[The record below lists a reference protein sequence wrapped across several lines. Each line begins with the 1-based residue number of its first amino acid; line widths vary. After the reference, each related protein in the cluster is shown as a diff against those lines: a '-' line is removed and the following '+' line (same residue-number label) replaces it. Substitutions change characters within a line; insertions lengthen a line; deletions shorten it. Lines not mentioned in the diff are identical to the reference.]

1 MTTNF
6 KFASDMAALAEASY
20 SDFVLSTTSEEVVRS
35 ALESNGFSQ
44 NQAADFVQHWSIIT
58 GSHQPNTASGFSAT
72 LFQGKADS
80 GDLAGQYVLA
90 FRGTAGAT
98 DLVGADGGDILLDGL
113 AVDQI
118 IDLYNYTQ
126 KLTHTGFYQAAKLT
140 RVAIPDGSLPEVYAK
155 AHGLLFLKG
164 INDGYGP
171 GVYQVDTE
179 SRNDG
184 SGLLPAGA
192 SVHVTGHS
200 LGGHLAAAFSRL
212 FPALT
217 IDATMINGA
226 GYAEDFSLLT
236 NNFNVTNLFQAL
248 GGAGSFDATKVTNY
262 IGTAAMDFVAEDWFI
277 GLEQPGETQHVMTE
291 SYSASNTVG
300 HGAGQMTNTLAV
312 MSLFG
317 QLSQAGSL
325 NVSAMNDLM
334 EKAANKSEET
344 FEQLVNDLS
353 RLFNIPEIAEP
364 SANSTT
370 DGRDALFTNIVAIQ
384 NSAAYQSLIGKVSI
398 AAPPTTV
405 SEARSDFGAFL
416 SLVYLTPFALKANSI
431 EATIYLQ
438 TGSLANTE
446 LALKWEQDKTL
457 APEQLAGGEGSYSD
471 LWLADRAH
479 MLEQMIRRNID
490 DSIMVVG
497 GGINETY
504 QDLATGQVF
513 STADVAYIG
522 SGLPPD
528 SKHYVFGDDNDNT
541 NIQGGS
547 KDDHLYGGAGDD
559 ILAGYEGNDYL
570 EGGVGADTLEG
581 GKGNDTLVGGT
592 GSDTYIY
599 HSFPMNPTNGDGVD
613 TILDSD
619 GQGRISYD
627 DAELTGGSQYGGTGV
642 YRDANKHL
650 YVVTGQGLL
659 IDGNILIKDYQPG
672 NLNINLTGPVTDTNP
687 QTTNDIIGDLA
698 PLNNYEH
705 DALGN
710 LVTDPSKPED
720 GRADI
725 LYDSAGNDRI
735 ISKGGNDLIKAFR
748 GGDDILIGGT
758 GSDILLGGAGEDR
771 LYADEQLSV
780 MDAIANGDSQSGNG
794 MRGDWLNGGNGDD
807 TLTGSAGNDV
817 LMGGDGQD
825 LIIGGAGADD
835 IMGDVDYETANFD
848 WSGTNPSDTST
859 TKYTRLIAFADV
871 VNAPGNGADVIY
883 AGTGNDNVWGGRGND
898 VIFGGGGSDDLYGGD
913 GTDADKFGGNDIM
926 QGDAGDDSL
935 WGEMGD
941 DLLNGGTGNDFL
953 QGGEGS
959 DVYLF
964 DREWGQDSINNYD
977 SSIGKRD
984 TIQFAAGILA
994 TDIAITRDS
1003 DNLILSMTGT
1013 GDQLTVNSY
1022 FDNDAAGDYKVE
1034 AIKFADGTVWDVE
1047 TVKAKLIASSGA
1059 DDTLT
1064 GYGTADTID
1073 GMAGN
1078 DFIYGRDGND
1088 TLNGGTGDD
1097 QLYGDDGDDVLIGGS
1112 GVDYLAGGNG
1122 NDILYGGDGD
1132 EVYLLGF
1139 AGNDTIY
1146 GGAGDDSLAGMD
1158 DDDFLDGGIG
1168 NDNLYGNNGN
1178 DLLYGGDG
1186 NDSLYGDLSNEA
1198 GNDILDGGAG
1208 NDNLVG
1214 GAGSDI
1220 YLFDRGSGQDTI
1232 NNYDLSVGKLDAI
1245 QFAVGIQASDIKVT
1259 RNSVNLIF
1267 SIIGTTD
1274 SLLVNNYFLNDGVNP
1289 YTVEQIRFSDG
1300 TVWDMDTVKA
1310 MAIMG
1315 SEIDDYLVGYAT
1327 SDTINGGGGN
1337 DYINGQDGNDTL
1349 IGEAGNDQLWGGHD
1363 DDTLYGGIG
1372 VDTLRGGYGND
1383 AMYGGD
1389 GNDSLFGW
1397 GGDTRSDLVFFSG
1410 NDLLDGGGGDDW
1422 LAGDDGDDILDGD
1435 AGNDYLWGEDGS
1447 DTYLFGRGSGWDWIN
1462 NYDLSVGKVDAIQF
1476 APDVLASDVSIL
1488 HNGDNLWL
1496 YIGDRVDILSVI
1508 GYFYNDGAS
1517 AWKVEEIRFA
1527 DGTVWD
1533 VDTVKAMALL
1543 GTDGA
1548 NQLFGYATADTIDG
1562 LAGNDFISGRA
1573 GNDILNGGE
1582 GNDNVF
1588 GEDGDD
1594 LIDGGLGMDNLDG
1607 GNGNDVLFG
1616 GTDNDYL
1623 YGGNGDDVLDGGIG
1637 QDRLYGGN
1645 GNDIYVVDDVWDG
1658 LTEGFN
1664 EGIDTVQSSIAF
1676 TLAAN
1681 FENLTLTGAGAING
1695 TGNADNNIIIGNN
1708 AVNILNG
1715 GIGADTLIGGA
1726 GDDTYIVDDSLD
1738 AVIEAANEG
1747 IDIVQSSATFTLAA
1761 NVDNLTLT
1769 GAAAV
1774 NATGNTDNNTLIGNS
1789 ADNILDGGAG
1799 ADILIGGMGNDVY
1812 IVDNSLDVVTEASY
1826 EGASDTVRS
1835 SISYTL
1841 VANVENLTLT
1851 GGLAIDGTGN
1861 SLDNVLTGNGAG
1873 STLAGGAGNDTYV
1886 IGTGDIVV
1894 EAHNKGIDTVQ
1905 SSITY
1910 TLGRNVENLTLTGTM
1925 AINGTGNSLDNVL
1938 TGNDAVNILAGGAGD
1953 DTYVIGMGDIVVEGN
1968 KKGIDTVQSGIT
1980 YTLSAN
1986 VENLTLTGTDALDG
2000 TGNTLNNILTGN
2012 SAANILD
2019 GSSGVDTMIGG
2030 LGNDTYIVDNT
2041 GDVVTET
2048 SSLSTEIDTVL
2059 SSVTYTLGSNLEN
2072 LTLAGSSAI
2081 NGTGNTL
2088 NNTLIGNSL
2097 NNTLSGGV
2105 GNDLMNGGF
2114 GNDILNG
2121 DAGNDI
2127 LQGGADNDT
2136 LADNAGAN
2144 LLDGGLGI
2152 DTLSG
2157 NASNEMFVGGIG
2169 NDTITTGNGADLI
2182 AFNRG
2187 DGMDVVNG
2195 GVGTDNTLSLG
2206 GGIQYSDLALSK
2218 SGNDLIL
2225 EVGNGDQV
2233 TLSGWYDTTVNHKS
2247 VLNLQVMADAIAG
2260 FDRAS
2265 SDPLLNKSI
2274 QNYDFTAIVNAFDQA
2289 SGSSGSFMHWSATD
2303 SLLTAHL
2310 SASDS
2315 EALGGD
2321 LANQYGKNGNFS
2333 GFSQTAAQDVLNSP
2347 NFGANPQALH
2357 DLAGLSEGITRLS

>member
-1 MTTNF
+1 MPINF
-6 KFASDMAALAEASY
+6 KFIADMAALAEASY
-20 SDFVLSTTSEEVVRS
+20 ANLISSSSDDVKA
-35 ALESNGFSQ
+35 ALISSDPDFLGEKHFSDT
-44 NQAADFVQHWSIIT
+44 QAADFVQDWSVIA
-58 GSHQPNTASGFSAT
+58 GGHQPNTASGFSAT

-90 FRGTAGAT
+90 IRGTAGTT
-98 DLVGADGGDILLDGL
+98 DLLGADGGDILLDGL

-126 KLTHTGFYQAAKLT
+126 KLTHTGSYQAAKLT
-140 RVAIPDGSLPEVYAK
+140 RVAIPDSSLPWVYAE
-155 AHGLLFLKG
+155 AHGLLYLKG
-164 INDGYGP
+164 INGNDGG
-171 GVYQVDTE
+171 GVYQVESE

-217 IDATMINGA
+217 IDATLINGA
-226 GYAEDFSLLT
+226 GYAEGFSLLT
-236 NNFNVTNLFQAL
+236 NSFNVGNLFQAL
-248 GGAGSFDATKVTNY
+248 GGADNFDATKINNY

-277 GLEQPGETQHVMTE
+277 GLEQPGGIQHVMTE
-291 SYSASNTVG
+291 SYSPSNTVG

-317 QLSQAGSL
+317 QLSQSGSL
-325 NVSAMNDLM
+325 DMSAMNDLM

-353 RLFNIPEIAEP
+353 RLFNIPEITNP

-370 DGRDALFTNIVAIQ
+370 DGREALFTNIVAIQ
-384 NSAAYQSLIGKVSI
+384 NSAAYQSLIGKVTLT
-398 AAPPTTV
+398 APPSTAD
-405 SEARSDFGAFL
+405 EARNDFGAFL
-416 SLVYLTPFALKANSI
+416 SLVHLTPFALKANSI
-431 EATIYLQ
+431 ETMVHLQ
-438 TGSLANTE
+438 TDSLANTE
-446 LALKWEQDKTL
+446 LALKWEQDKILT
-457 APEQLAGGEGSYSD
+457 PEQLADGEGNYSD

-479 MLEQMIRRNID
+479 MLAQMIQRNTA

-497 GGINETY
+497 GGVNETY
-504 QDLATGQVF
+504 QDFATRQVF

-522 SGLPPD
+522 PGLPPD
-528 SKHYVFGDDNDNT
+528 SKHYVFGDDNANPD
-541 NIQGGS
+541 IQGGTQ
-547 KDDHLYGGAGDD
+547 DDHLYGGAGNDT
-559 ILAGYEGNDYL
+559 LSGGQGNDWL

-581 GKGNDTLVGGT
+581 GKGDDTLIGGQ
-592 GSDTYIY
+592 GDDTYLY
-599 HSFPMNPTNGDGVD
+599 QTNPLHPTQGDGFDTIVD
-613 TILDSD
+613 TD
-619 GQGRISYD
+619 GQGRINYD
-627 DAELTGGSQYGGTGV
+627 GATLSGGSQYGGTGV
-642 YRDANKHL
+642 YRDADKHL
-650 YVVTGQGLL
+650 YVVTDQGLV
-659 IDGNILIKDYQPG
+659 IDGNLVVKNYQDG
-672 NLNINLTGPVTDTNP
+672 DLNINLAGPVTDTNP

-698 PLNNYEH
+698 ALDIDPDTDGVQTGH
-705 DALGN
+705 DANGN
-710 LVTDPSKPED
+710 LKTDPGKPEA

-735 ISKGGNDLIKAFR
+735 VSKGGNDFIKAFR

-758 GSDILLGGAGEDR
+758 GSDVLLGGAGEDR

-794 MRGDWLNGGNGDD
+794 MKGDWLNGGNGDD
-807 TLTGSAGNDV
+807 ILTGSAGNDV

-835 IMGDVDYETANFD
+835 IMGDVDYETVNLD

-859 TKYTRLIAFADV
+859 TKYTRLTAFADV

-941 DLLNGGTGNDFL
+941 DWLNGGTGNDFL

-959 DVYLF
+959 DTYLF
-964 DREWGQDSINNYD
+964 DRGWGQDSINNYD
-977 SSIGKRD
+977 SSIGKLD

-1003 DNLILSMTGT
+1003 DNLILSMAGT
-1013 GDQLTVNSY
+1013 SDQLTVYSY
-1022 FDNDAAGDYKVE
+1022 FYSDAAGDYKVE

-1047 TVKAKLIASSGA
+1047 TVKAKVIASSGA
-1059 DDTLT
+1059 DNTLT

-1078 DFIYGRDGND
+1078 DIIYGRGGND

-1097 QLYGDDGDDVLIGGS
+1097 QLYGDDGDDVLNGGS

-1122 NDILYGGDGD
+1122 ND
-1132 EVYLLGF
+1132 F
-1139 AGNDTIY
+1139 
-1146 GGAGDDSLAGMD
+1146 
-1158 DDDFLDGGIG
+1158 
-1168 NDNLYGNNGN
+1168 
-1178 DLLYGGDG
+1178 LYGGDG

-1220 YLFDRGSGQDTI
+1220 YLFDRGYGWDVI
-1232 NNYDLSVGKLDAI
+1232 YNYDTTVNTVDSI
-1245 QFAVGIQASDIKVT
+1245 QFAEGISPSDIKIT
-1259 RNSVNLIF
+1259 RGGNQAGDSLILT
-1267 SIIGTTD
+1267 IIGTTD
-1274 SLLVNNYFLNDGVNP
+1274 SLWVQNYFLNDGVNP
-1289 YTVEQIRFSDG
+1289 YTVEQICFADG
-1300 TVWDMDTVKA
+1300 TVWDVDMVKA
-1310 MAIMG
+1310 IAMTGTNTNDI
-1315 SEIDDYLVGYAT
+1315 LLGYAT
-1327 SDTINGGGGN
+1327 ADTIYGLEG
-1337 DYINGQDGNDTL
+1337 DDTL
-1349 IGEAGNDQLWGGHD
+1349 WGNAGNDN
-1363 DDTLYGGIG
+1363 LYGG
-1372 VDTLRGGYGND
+1372 
-1383 AMYGGD
+1383 A
-1389 GNDSLFGW
+1389 GNDSL
-1397 GGDTRSDLVFFSG
+1397 S
-1410 NDLLDGGGGDDW
+1410 
-1422 LAGDDGDDILDGD
+1422 GDDGDDIIDGSIGNDSLSGGNGNDLLQGGDGSDQLHGDNGNDILDGGV
-1435 AGNDYLWGEDGS
+1435 GNDHLWGGTGS
-1447 DTYLFGRGSGWDWIN
+1447 DTYLFGRGYGWDQLFN
-1462 NYDLSVGKVDAIQF
+1462 DDSSFGKLDVIRF
-1476 APDVLASDVSIL
+1476 AD
-1488 HNGDNLWL
+1488 
-1496 YIGDRVDILSVI
+1496 DILTSDIKIAHEYDGLTLSII
-1508 GYFYNDGAS
+1508 GTTDKLGVANYFLDDGTS
-1517 AWKVEEIRFA
+1517 AWKVEEIRFTN
-1527 DGTVWD
+1527 GIVWD
-1533 VDTVKAMALL
+1533 VDAVKAMAIM
-1543 GTDGA
+1543 GTEIDDY
-1548 NQLFGYATADTIDG
+1548 LIGYATGDTIDG
-1562 LAGNDFISGRA
+1562 LAGNDQIYGRA
-1573 GNDILNGGE
+1573 GNDNLNGGA
-1582 GNDNVF
+1582 GSDFVF
-1588 GEDGDD
+1588 GEEGDD
-1594 LIDGGLGMDNLDG
+1594 LIDGGLGIDFLYG
-1607 GNGNDVLFG
+1607 GNGNDNING
-1616 GTDNDYL
+1616 GADNDYIYGENGNDVL
-1623 YGGNGDDVLDGGIG
+1623 DGGASDDYIYGGIGDDVLDGGTG
-1637 QDRLYGGN
+1637 NDRLYGGI
-1645 GNDIYVVDDVWDG
+1645 GNDLYIVDSGWDSV
-1658 LTEGFN
+1658 TEEFN
-1664 EGIDTVQSSIAF
+1664 EGIDTIQSSI
-1676 TLAAN
+1676 TNGLWWDN
-1681 FENLTLTGAGAING
+1681 IENLTLTGMAAING
-1695 TGNADNNIIIGNN
+1695 TGNSLDNVLIGNS
-1708 AVNILNG
+1708 AANILNG

-1726 GDDTYIVDDSLD
+1726 GDDIYMVDDSLD

-1747 IDIVQSSATFTLAA
+1747 IDTVQSSATFILAA

-1769 GAAAV
+1769 GATAI
-1774 NATGNTDNNTLIGNS
+1774 NGTGNTDNNTLIGNS

-1812 IVDNSLDVVTEASY
+1812 IVDNLLDVVTEASY
-1826 EGASDTVRS
+1826 EGASDTVQS

-1841 VANVENLTLT
+1841 AANVENLILT
-1851 GGLAIDGTGN
+1851 GALAIDGTGN

-1953 DTYVIGMGDIVVEGN
+1953 DTYVIGTGDIVVEGN

-1980 YTLSAN
+1980 YTLTAN
-1986 VENLTLTGTDALDG
+1986 VENLILTGADALDG

-2019 GSSGVDTMIGG
+2019 GSSGADTMIGG
-2030 LGNDTYIVDNT
+2030 LGNDTYIVDNI

-2048 SSLSTEIDTVL
+2048 SSLSTEIDAVL
-2059 SSVTYTLGSNLEN
+2059 SSLTYTLGSNLEN
-2072 LTLAGSSAI
+2072 LTLTGSSAI

-2097 NNTLSGGV
+2097 NNTLSGGA
-2105 GNDLMNGGF
+2105 GNDLMIGGF

-2127 LQGGADNDT
+2127 LQGGADNDALIDT
-2136 LADNAGAN
+2136 AGVN
-2144 LLDGGLGI
+2144 LLDGGSGT

-2157 NASNEMFVGGIG
+2157 NASNEMFAGGIG
-2169 NDTITTGNGADLI
+2169 NDTITTGNGADII

-2206 GGIQYSDLALSK
+2206 GGIQYADLALSK

-2225 EVGNGDQV
+2225 EVGNSDQI

-2247 VLNLQVMADAIAG
+2247 VLNLQVIADAMAG
-2260 FDRAS
+2260 FDGAS
-2265 SDPLLNKSI
+2265 TDPSLNKSI
-2274 QNYDFTAIVNAFDQA
+2274 QNFDFTAIVNEFDQA
-2289 SGSSGSFMHWSATD
+2289 SGANANFMHWSATN
-2303 SLLTAHL
+2303 SLLAAHL
-2310 SASDS
+2310 SSSDVD
-2315 EALGGD
+2315 ALGGD
-2321 LANQYGKNGNFS
+2321 LAYQYGKVGKLS
-2333 GFSQTAAQDVLNSP
+2333 GIGVNAAQSILADAA
-2347 NFGANPQALH
+2347 FGAGAQSLKP
-2357 DLAGLSEGITRLS
+2357 LAELQDGAVKLI